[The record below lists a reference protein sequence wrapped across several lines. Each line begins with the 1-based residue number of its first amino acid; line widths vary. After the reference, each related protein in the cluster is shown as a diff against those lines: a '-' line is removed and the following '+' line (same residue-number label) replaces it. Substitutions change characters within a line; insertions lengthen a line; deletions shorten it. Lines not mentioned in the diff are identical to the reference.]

1 MSTEALLRTQAWR
14 YPPLL
19 VEGQVR
25 DIPRIA
31 SNIAFALRRHRGAD
45 PRSLSLMDLGG
56 GVGLFSVGCAALGM
70 RRVVLVD
77 DFKDEVNQTTG
88 SSILEL
94 HRSLGIEVHS
104 RDVVAQGIDDV
115 EGPFDIITSFD
126 SMEHWHHSPRALFAQ
141 VVAKLKPGGTF
152 LLGVP
157 NCANLRKRLTLLVG
171 HGQWSAMRDWY
182 EVPVF
187 RGHVREP
194 DVADLHYICRDM
206 GLLRPEI
213 IGRNWLGHL
222 SARPLVRLGA
232 ALFDHPLRL
241 RPQLCSD
248 IYLLAQ
254 KPAG

>member
-1 MSTEALLRTQAWR
+1 MNTEALLRAQAGR
-14 YPPLL
+14 YPRPM
-19 VEGQVR
+19 VEGQLR

-31 SNIAFALRRHRGAD
+31 SNIGFALRRHHAVG
-45 PRSLSLMDLGG
+45 SQNLSLMDLGG

-77 DFKDEVNQTTG
+77 DFNDEVNQATG
-88 SSILEL
+88 SGILDL
-94 HRSLGIEVHS
+94 HRSMGIEVHS
-104 RDVVAQGIDDV
+104 RDVVASGIADI

-126 SMEHWHHSPRALFAQ
+126 SMEHWHHSPKALFAQ
-141 VVAKLKPGGTF
+141 VAAKLKPGGTF

-157 NCANLRKRLTLLVG
+157 NCANLRKRLTLLFG
-171 HGQWSAMRDWY
+171 RGQWSAMRDWY

-206 GLLRPEI
+206 GLVRPEI

-222 SARPLVRLGA
+222 SARPWVRLGA

-241 RPQLCSD
+241 RPHLCSD

-254 KPAG
+254 KPAD

>member
-1 MSTEALLRTQAWR
+1 MTTEALLRTQALS
-14 YPPLL
+14 YPQPLIEAQL
-19 VEGQVR
+19 R

-31 SNIAFALRRHRGAD
+31 SNIAFATRRHGGDD
-45 PRSLSLMDLGG
+45 PRSLSVMDLGG
-56 GVGLFSVGCAALGM
+56 GVGLFSVGCAAMGM

-77 DFKDEVNQTTG
+77 DFNDEVNQATG
-88 SSILEL
+88 SSILDL

-104 RDVVAQGIDDV
+104 RDVVARGIADIQ
-115 EGPFDIITSFD
+115 GPFDIITSFD
-126 SMEHWHHSPRALFAQ
+126 SMEHWHHSPKALFEQ
-141 VVAKLKPGGTF
+141 VVDKLKPGGSF

-157 NCANLRKRLTLLVG
+157 NCANLRKRLTLLFG
-171 HGQWSAMRDWY
+171 RGQWSAMRDWY
-182 EVPVF
+182 EVPLF

-206 GLLRPEI
+206 GLVRPEI

-222 SARPLVRLGA
+222 SARPWVRMGA

-254 KPAG
+254 KPAS

>member
-1 MSTEALLRTQAWR
+1 MITEALLRTQAWR
-14 YPPLL
+14 YPPPLI
-19 VEGQVR
+19 EGQLR

-31 SNIAFALRRHRGAD
+31 SNIGFALRRHAGAD
-45 PRSLSLMDLGG
+45 PRNLSLMDLGG
-56 GVGLFSVGCAALGM
+56 GVGLFSIGCAALGM

-77 DFKDEVNQTTG
+77 DFNDEVNQATG
-88 SSILEL
+88 STILDL
-94 HRSLGIEVHS
+94 HRSMGIEVHS
-104 RDVVAQGIDDV
+104 RDVVTCGIGDIA
-115 EGPFDIITSFD
+115 GTFDIITSFD

-141 VVAKLKPGGTF
+141 VVARLKPGGTF

-157 NCANLRKRLTLLVG
+157 NCANLRKRLTLLFG
-171 HGQWSAMRDWY
+171 RGQWSTMRDWY

-206 GLLRPEI
+206 GLVRSEI

-222 SARPLVRLGA
+222 SSRRWVRLGA

-254 KPAG
+254 KPTG